1 MSDFDLP
8 LPFSDAYWVVPGLFL
23 AGEYPG
29 VYDELVTR
37 HRIQSLIR
45 LGITNYIDLTHP
57 DDYVRGYEE
66 ILQDEANGYM
76 KKVHYFRESI
86 SDRSVPSIAQMTRI
100 LDRLETCI
108 KEKKPVYVHCIAGIG
123 RTGTVVGCYLARQG
137 VAADDLVDEIK
148 TLRLRTSCY
157 WARSPEADIQVD
169 FIKAWKS

>member
-1 MSDFDLP
+1 MSDVDLP

-45 LGITNYIDLTHP
+45 VGITNFIDLTNP

-66 ILQDEANGYM
+66 ILLDEANGYM
-76 KKVHYFRESI
+76 KTVKYVRESI
-86 SDRSVPSIAQMTRI
+86 SDRSVPTVAQMTRI
-100 LDRLETCI
+100 LDHIEACI
-108 KEKKPVYVHCIAGIG
+108 KQEEPVYVHCIAGIG
-123 RTGTVVGCYLARQG
+123 RTGTVVGCFLAKQG
-137 VAADDLVDEIK
+137 IAADNLVDEIK
-148 TLRLRTSCY
+148 TLRQRTSCY
-157 WARSPEADIQVD
+157 WARSPEADEQVD